1 MSTVRTTLDGTTLDR
16 AAHNRTAHDRR
27 AHDRRVVVLD
37 TPLMR
42 AVERHPAGRALV
54 DGPRTAPRQTASQRP
69 AASRTAPARPAARP
83 TYRLTRRGR
92 IAVFVAALLA
102 VGGLTVGL
110 GTQVIATSDAG
121 DPVPSR
127 AVEVQPG
134 QTVWDLARSANPG
147 GDIRETVHDIA
158 ELNALETAGQVAAGS
173 TIYIPLY

>member
-1 MSTVRTTLDGTTLDR
+1 MSTVRTTLDRPAGHAGDLERADR
-16 AAHNRTAHDRR
+16 T
-27 AHDRRVVVLD
+27 VVALD

-54 DGPRTAPRQTASQRP
+54 DGPRTAPRSAPPRPTPRP
-69 AASRTAPARPAARP
+69 ASRPA
-83 TYRLTRRGR
+83 YRLTRRGR
-92 IAVFVAALLA
+92 LAVFAAALLA

-127 AVEVQPG
+127 AVVVQPG
-134 QTVWDLARSANPG
+134 ETVWDLAADANPS

-158 ELNALETAGQVAAGS
+158 ELNSLESAGEVAAGS